1 MDRESTRLACMRNRR
16 KKIDVQPGQNI
27 LKLVEDCFES
37 CGSDLT
43 ISSPCGS
50 HCSTPVVG
58 SNLALLGSE
67 RRETNNIL
75 KAVET
80 LCQSPAMPL
89 DSEDDNGAVGSSLLV
104 KEASSPGPVY
114 SSSISPP
121 SPPLVTD
128 QEIEIENECEFLI
141 DDSYDASCNS
151 WISIPHKKKKS
162 KKNLP
167 SITVSKCQPSKKTEN
182 KKGKNRQVQV
192 KALTKQK
199 TDDSDAREFKGAT
212 ESDPVSSST
221 GRARKSRKE
230 NSTHKGKTEKSALRQ
245 GSPNK
250 KEMSSKPEGEE
261 LMSPAGLEVNAP
273 DTEQCKTRV
282 MPSEDSPLPSA
293 GHQKQQT
300 VSSKENLRS
309 PKDPQSASKTSQPLV
324 PKKQTAKQKVPKG
337 KVAKRLTGSVRKKLK
352 KSVKKSSNKKSQ
364 LQRQESSDSEPGE
377 EEPEQEPVK
386 LDEVFTSPLQQKLQ
400 TPGSPKLAKSE
411 KPKNVLH
418 SLESLSAGND
428 ALVQALQYLV
438 DSIKNSGKK
447 QMSPKSSGKTPKKTH
462 HRMSEGAC
470 SSREDTDSQT
480 PSDSSSE
487 QDMARKKQKDSFAVV
502 DAAGH
507 ESGPVLEHGVKMV
520 SGLKSPEQDSVSTDN
535 SEDLNSHLRAL
546 LSDEIARHKI
556 VLPSNTPNVRR
567 TKRIRLRPLEY
578 WRGERINYTMSPSGG
593 LVINGIVCPET
604 EPDRKI
610 KQRKCDHN
618 QKRDEK

>member
-1 MDRESTRLACMRNRR
+1 
-16 KKIDVQPGQNI
+16 I
-27 LKLVEDCFES
+27 
-37 CGSDLT
+37 
-43 ISSPCGS
+43 
-50 HCSTPVVG
+50 
-58 SNLALLGSE
+58 
-67 RRETNNIL
+67 
-75 KAVET
+75 
-80 LCQSPAMPL
+80 
-89 DSEDDNGAVGSSLLV
+89 
-104 KEASSPGPVY
+104 
-114 SSSISPP
+114 
-121 SPPLVTD
+121 
-128 QEIEIENECEFLI
+128 
-141 DDSYDASCNS
+141 
-151 WISIPHKKKKS
+151 
-162 KKNLP
+162 
-167 SITVSKCQPSKKTEN
+167 
-182 KKGKNRQVQV
+182 
-192 KALTKQK
+192 
-199 TDDSDAREFKGAT
+199 
-212 ESDPVSSST
+212 
-221 GRARKSRKE
+221 
-230 NSTHKGKTEKSALRQ
+230 GKTEKSALRQ

-487 QDMARKKQKDSFAVV
+487 QDMARKKQKLPEVKMKSKKRKRTMQTGPKCFIFVC
-502 DAAGH
+502 
-507 ESGPVLEHGVKMV
+507 SGPVLEHGVKMV

-610 KQRKCDHN
+610 KQRK
-618 QKRDEK
+618 